1 MYVTIFEYFK
11 KGSSFSN
18 PYKLTVS
25 EHGITFLR
33 LYSESSFKQ
42 ESVFCSTHTFVPPIR
57 PGLFS
62 KALNS
67 EFPNLEAFICFVID
81 FSEYPLKEYSEHTP
95 KYGPKKN

>member
-1 MYVTIFEYFK
+1 M
-11 KGSSFSN
+11 S
-18 PYKLTVS
+18 P
-25 EHGITFLR
+25 
-33 LYSESSFKQ
+33 
-42 ESVFCSTHTFVPPIR
+42 R

-81 FSEYPLKEYSEHTP
+81 FSQYSLKEDSEHTP